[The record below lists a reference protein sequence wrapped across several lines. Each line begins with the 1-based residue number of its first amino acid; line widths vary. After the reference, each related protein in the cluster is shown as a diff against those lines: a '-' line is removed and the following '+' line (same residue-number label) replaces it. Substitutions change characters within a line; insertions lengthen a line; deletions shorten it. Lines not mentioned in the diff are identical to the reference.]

1 MQATTGPAPH
11 LVLRLQHA
19 VRAAQGSVDRAESAV
34 LPAKLSEQLMQPRV
48 APPRPSAPTRVAAD
62 GRGGRAKQRHSTAA
76 ADQLTSEPYRAAEFG
91 SEQTDMEDAIQD
103 VRSGMISRP
112 AESEAA
118 LAESPGAALRL
129 LAAHWRDAAQCQSGI
144 LHPQPGLSRHLP
156 NGKLPNTLSLP
167 GGTCCP
173 LINDYTP
180 ASFVLLWRRLR
191 VVQNPHHTLQSSFGR
206 LCLPASALEAALQKP
221 ANKPGSRPRA
231 QQDQR
236 CQQPLAGSDATE
248 A

>member
-1 MQATTGPAPH
+1 M
-11 LVLRLQHA
+11 LRLQHA

-112 AESEAA
+112 AESEQPWQSRQEPRLGFWQRIGAMLRNAKVAFCIHNLAYQGIFPTVSSQTLCPFLAA
-118 LAESPGAALRL
+118 LA
-129 LAAHWRDAAQCQSGI
+129 
-144 LHPQPGLSRHLP
+144 
-156 NGKLPNTLSLP
+156 
-167 GGTCCP
+167 
-173 LINDYTP
+173 
-180 ASFVLLWRRLR
+180 VL
-191 VVQNPHHTLQSSFGR
+191 
-206 LCLPASALEAALQKP
+206 
-221 ANKPGSRPRA
+221 
-231 QQDQR
+231 
-236 CQQPLAGSDATE
+236 
-248 A
+248 